1 MKIRGWIG
9 FVSLR
14 WFAARKESGGSASS
28 LLAASGIA
36 IGVAALV
43 VVLGVMNGFQL
54 GYIDSILDVSSFHVR
69 VDDERLLSG
78 PLAGGPDEALV
89 SRIASEPGAASVL
102 PFAET
107 RCLIS
112 SNDGRTF
119 PLALRAVPDDAQ
131 VRDPAMMRS
140 LGIGNAAEG
149 GGWPGRGGIWL
160 GSELAAYL
168 GLKAG
173 SEANLLVVSAGGEE
187 GIDAKTVKVRI
198 DGLFRSGYFDFD
210 FGMAVLPFSAA
221 DRFFPVG
228 TDIRFVYGVKLR
240 DRDSDGLF
248 CERLSADLGLGPDR
262 VEGWRDYNRAFFGA
276 LRIEKTVMMLLIG
289 LIFLVVGVNIFHS
302 MRRAVAEKT
311 EDIAVL
317 KAMGASP
324 DEIGRVFVIDGLVI
338 GAGGALIGLLLG
350 LLVAV
355 NVNEVFSIVEAI
367 VNAASALTSRLAG
380 SLGGGEFRVF
390 SPQYFYLM
398 EVPVRVLFPEI
409 FFVTVAAIGAA
420 TAAAAIAARRVS
432 ALAPA
437 EVLRYE

>member
-1 MKIRGWIG
+1 MKLRRWIG

-14 WFAARKESGGSASS
+14 WFATKKESGGSASS
-28 LLAASGIA
+28 ILAAAGIA

-54 GYIDSILDVSSFHVR
+54 GYIDSILEVSSFHVR
-69 VDDERLLSG
+69 VEDERMLSG

-89 SRIASEPGAASVL
+89 SRIAAEPGAASVL

-112 SNDGRTF
+112 SSDGRSY
-119 PLALRAVPDDAQ
+119 PLALRAIPDDSYA
-131 VRDPAMMRS
+131 RDPGMMNA
-140 LGIGNAAEG
+140 LGIGNSVAK
-149 GGWPGRGGIWL
+149 GGWPGRGGIYL
-160 GSELAAYL
+160 GAELASYL
-168 GLKAG
+168 DLKPG
-173 SEANLLVVSAGGEE
+173 SEASLLVVSAGGDE
-187 GIDAKTVKVRI
+187 GIDAKTIKVRI
-198 DGLFRSGYFDFD
+198 DGVFRSGYYDFD

-221 DRFFPVG
+221 DRFFPAG
-228 TDIRFVYGVKLR
+228 ADLRFVYGVKLL
-240 DRDSDGLF
+240 DRDSDGIF
-248 CERLSADLGLGPDR
+248 CGRLQSDLGLGPDK

-289 LIFLVVGVNIFHS
+289 LIFLVVGVNVFHS

-317 KAMGASP
+317 KAMGAGP
-324 DEIGRVFVIDGLVI
+324 DEVGRIFVIDGLVI
-338 GAGGALIGLLLG
+338 GAGGALVGLLAG

-355 NVNEVFSIVEAI
+355 NVNEVFAIVEAV
-367 VNAASALTSRLAG
+367 VNGASALASRIAG
-380 SLGGGEFRVF
+380 SLGGGDFRVF

-398 EVPVRVLFPEI
+398 EVPVRVLFPET

-420 TAAAAIAARRVS
+420 TAAAAIAARRIS
-432 ALAPA
+432 MLAPA